1 MATRD
6 MASWET
12 AIAKVVS
19 EGDTEEIVVR
29 GHRMSDLVGQVSF
42 SEMMFLMLQGRRPSA
57 PEARTL
63 DALLVAS
70 IEHGIAP
77 PSMIARCY
85 ASYGT
90 TIQAAVGAGITAFG
104 DRMGGLGEQLAQLLT
119 SRLGPLLAAGA
130 PDDARLRELADAI
143 VGEAAAARTRVPG
156 YGIPLHAMDPRA
168 LKVLEVARREGT
180 FGPYCRLGL
189 EIEAALKRVRGG
201 RAVPMNLDGVSAVVA
216 LDLGFDWRLTRLFLL
231 TPRTVSFA
239 AHFIEEQDQ
248 DTTWRHLPADVIRY
262 VGKEPGGDDGAG

>member
-1 MATRD
+1 MPTRD
-6 MASWET
+6 MSTWET

-19 EGDTEEIVVR
+19 EGETEEIVVR
-29 GHRMSDLVGQVSF
+29 GHRMSDLIGRVSF
-42 SEMMFLMLQGRRPSA
+42 SEMMFLMLQGRLPSA

-90 TIQAAVGAGITAFG
+90 SLQAAVGAGITAFG
-104 DRMGGLGEQLAQLLT
+104 NRMGGLGEQLAKLLT
-119 SRLGPLLAAGA
+119 EKLASHLVQGQRSDGSLEELAA
-130 PDDARLRELADAI
+130 RI
-143 VGEAAAARTRVPG
+143 VEEAARSRTRVPG
-156 YGIPLHAMDPRA
+156 YGIPLHAMDPRSP
-168 LKVLEVARREGT
+168 KVLDVARREGT
-180 FGPYCRLGL
+180 FGPYCQLGVA
-189 EIEAALKRVRGG
+189 IEGALARARGG
-201 RAVPMNLDGVSAVVA
+201 RAVPMNVDGVSAVIA

-239 AHFIEEQDQ
+239 AHFVEEQGQ
-248 DTTWRHLPADVIRY
+248 DTTWRHLRADQINY
-262 VGKEPGGDDGAG
+262 VGHEPE

>member
-1 MATRD
+1 MPTRD

-12 AIAKVVS
+12 AISKVVS

-29 GHRMSDLVGQVSF
+29 GRRMSELIGKLSF
-42 SEMMFLMLQGRRPSA
+42 AEMMFLMLQGHLPTPA
-57 PEARTL
+57 QARTL

-90 TIQAAVGAGITAFG
+90 SIQTAIGAGVNAFG
-104 DRMGGLGEQLAQLLT
+104 DRMGGLGEQMARLLVE
-119 SRLGPLLAAGA
+119 RLGPHLGA
-130 PDDARLRELADAI
+130 VVPDDALLARIAGEIVADAKRA
-143 VGEAAAARTRVPG
+143 GARVPG

-168 LKVLEVARREGT
+168 PKVLEVAQREGT
-180 FGPYCRLGL
+180 YGAYCRLGAA
-189 EIEAALKRVRGG
+189 IETALAAARGG
-201 RAVPMNLDGVSAVVA
+201 KAVPMNVDGVSAVVA
-216 LDLGFDWRLTRLFLL
+216 LDLGFDWRATRVFLI

-239 AHFIEEQDQ
+239 AHYLEEQDQ
-248 DTTWRHLPADVIRY
+248 DTTWRHLPADVITY
-262 VGKEPGGDDGAG
+262 VGDEPAA

>member
-6 MASWET
+6 MTHWET

-19 EGDTEEIVVR
+19 EGDHEEIVVR
-29 GHRMSDLVGQVSF
+29 GHRMSDLIGKLSF
-42 SEMMFLMLQGRRPSA
+42 AEAMFLMLQGRLATRSQ
-57 PEARTL
+57 ARVL

-90 TIQAAVGAGITAFG
+90 SIQAAVGAGITAFG
-104 DRMGGLGEQLAQLLT
+104 DRMGGLGEQLAELLVR
-119 SRLGPLLAAGA
+119 RLQPLLAAGD
-130 PDDARLRELADAI
+130 PSDAALRTEAERI
-143 VGEAAAARTRVPG
+143 VGEAMQAKARVPG

-168 LKVLEVARREGT
+168 PQVLAIAREEGT
-180 FGPYCRLGL
+180 YGPYCRLGMA
-189 EIEAALKRVRGG
+189 IEAALARARGG
-201 RAVPMNLDGVSAVVA
+201 KAVPMNLDGVSAVVA
-216 LDLGFDWRLTRLFLL
+216 LDLGFDWRATRLFLL

-239 AHFIEEQDQ
+239 AHYLEEQDQ
-248 DTTWRHLPADVIRY
+248 DTTWRHLPAGQIRY
-262 VGKEPGGDDGAG
+262 TGREPEDRG